1 MTDEEVKMN
10 GTQFE
15 GKEVYVKD
23 VFTEI
28 AGYYDEMNE
37 IMSLRMIQGLLVAFN
52 GRVVTGAGAK
62 PYLSV
67 TLQKEEKP
75 LELLQSILRAMQD
88 ILKD

>member
-28 AGYYDEMNE
+28 AGYYDE
-37 IMSLRMIQGLLVAFN
+37 ITVLPSFSDACHFDHSFVWFD
-52 GRVVTGAGAK
+52 T
-62 PYLSV
+62 
-67 TLQKEEKP
+67 
-75 LELLQSILRAMQD
+75 
-88 ILKD
+88 KDTVK

>member
-1 MTDEEVKMN
+1 
-10 GTQFE
+10 
-15 GKEVYVKD
+15 
-23 VFTEI
+23 
-28 AGYYDEMNE
+28 
-37 IMSLRMIQGLLVAFN
+37 MIRSATILDKIKA
-52 GRVVTGAGAK
+52 TGAGAK

>member
-37 IMSLRMIQGLLVAFN
+37 IMSLRMIPGWHRYMSWPATSG
-52 GRVVTGAGAK
+52 GRSA
-62 PYLSV
+62 
-67 TLQKEEKP
+67 
-75 LELLQSILRAMQD
+75 SISAQVPGRSPSSSRRTPAR
-88 ILKD
+88 KGRS

>member
-28 AGYYDEMNE
+28 AGYYYEMNE
-37 IMSLRMIQGLLVAFN
+37 IMSLRMIQG
-52 GRVVTGAGAK
+52 
-62 PYLSV
+62 
-67 TLQKEEKP
+67 
-75 LELLQSILRAMQD
+75 
-88 ILKD
+88 